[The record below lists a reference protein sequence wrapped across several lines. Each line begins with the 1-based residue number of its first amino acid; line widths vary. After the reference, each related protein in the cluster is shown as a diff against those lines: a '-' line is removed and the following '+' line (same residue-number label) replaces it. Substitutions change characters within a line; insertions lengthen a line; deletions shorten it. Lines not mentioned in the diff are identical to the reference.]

1 MGSMNQTILSKT
13 PVQMRHVRH
22 AELQEDT
29 EAYPD
34 VMEPARRRSISHVLG
49 QHPKAVLRDSHKFH
63 LDYLVSGA
71 ATEPPLHSHDY
82 SEIFMVLRGGY
93 RFFWGNHAEHH
104 VDLGPLDMF
113 SVPPKVMR
121 KFHSNREQP
130 GMLLAIFDTTLRDPD
145 DGIVISQALVDEDGG
160 AEKYAKY
167 GRSEEHTSELQSL
180 MRISYAV
187 FCLKKKKNKRV

>member
-82 SEIFMVLRGGY
+82 SEIFMVLQG
-93 RFFWGNHAEHH
+93 
-104 VDLGPLDMF
+104 D
-113 SVPPKVMR
+113 R
-121 KFHSNREQP
+121 KSTRLNSSHSC
-130 GMLLAIFDTTLRDPD
+130 A
-145 DGIVISQALVDEDGG
+145 S
-160 AEKYAKY
+160 
-167 GRSEEHTSELQSL
+167 
-180 MRISYAV
+180 
-187 FCLKKKKNKRV
+187 

>member
-13 PVQMRHVRH
+13 PVQRRHVRQ

-82 SEIFMVLRGGY
+82 SEIFMVLQGGY
-93 RFFWGNHAEHH
+93 RFFWGNQIGRAH
-104 VDLGPLDMF
+104 V
-113 SVPPKVMR
+113 
-121 KFHSNREQP
+121 
-130 GMLLAIFDTTLRDPD
+130 
-145 DGIVISQALVDEDGG
+145 
-160 AEKYAKY
+160 
-167 GRSEEHTSELQSL
+167 ELQSL

-187 FCLKKKKNKRV
+187 FCLKKKKTPTVKPHNS

>member
-22 AELQEDT
+22 ADLQEGT
-29 EAYPD
+29 EAYPY
-34 VMEPARRRSISHVLG
+34 VMGPARRRSISHVLG
-49 QHPKAVLRDSHKFH
+49 QHPKAVLRDSYKFH
-63 LDYLVSGA
+63 LDYLVAGA

-82 SEIFMVLRGGY
+82 SEIFMVLQGGY

-121 KFHSNREQP
+121 KFHSNREQ
-130 GMLLAIFDTTLRDPD
+130 
-145 DGIVISQALVDEDGG
+145 
-160 AEKYAKY
+160 
-167 GRSEEHTSELQSL
+167 RSEEHTSELQSL
-180 MRISYAV
+180 MRTSYAV
-187 FCLKKKKNKRV
+187 FCLKKNNTQNI

>member
-71 ATEPPLHSHDY
+71 ATEP
-82 SEIFMVLRGGY
+82 
-93 RFFWGNHAEHH
+93 
-104 VDLGPLDMF
+104 
-113 SVPPKVMR
+113 
-121 KFHSNREQP
+121 
-130 GMLLAIFDTTLRDPD
+130 
-145 DGIVISQALVDEDGG
+145 
-160 AEKYAKY
+160 
-167 GRSEEHTSELQSL
+167 RSEERRVGKECVGKCRYRWSPYH
-180 MRISYAV
+180 
-187 FCLKKKKNKRV
+187 KKKKNKIYQQKT

>member
-1 MGSMNQTILSKT
+1 
-13 PVQMRHVRH
+13 MRIS
-22 AELQEDT
+22 DWSS
-29 EAYPD
+29 D
-34 VMEPARRRSISHVLG
+34 VCSSDLRSISHVLG

-82 SEIFMVLRGGY
+82 SEIFMVLQGGY

-113 SVPPKVMR
+113 SVPPQVMR

-130 GMLLAIFDTTLRDPD
+130 GLLLAIFDTTLRDPD
-145 DGIVISQALVDEDGG
+145 DGIVISKALVDEAGG
-160 AEKYAKY
+160 EI
-167 GRSEEHTSELQSL
+167 GRARRRE
-180 MRISYAV
+180 
-187 FCLKKKKNKRV
+187 RVCRSG

>member
-1 MGSMNQTILSKT
+1 
-13 PVQMRHVRH
+13 
-22 AELQEDT
+22 
-29 EAYPD
+29 
-34 VMEPARRRSISHVLG
+34 
-49 QHPKAVLRDSHKFH
+49 
-63 LDYLVSGA
+63 
-71 ATEPPLHSHDY
+71 
-82 SEIFMVLRGGY
+82 MVLQGGY

-160 AEKYAKY
+160 AENYAKY
-167 GRSEEHTSELQSL
+167 GSGWGERSEA
-180 MRISYAV
+180 R
-187 FCLKKKKNKRV
+187 RVGKECVSTCRSRWSQFH

>member
-82 SEIFMVLRGGY
+82 SEIFM
-93 RFFWGNHAEHH
+93 
-104 VDLGPLDMF
+104 
-113 SVPPKVMR
+113 
-121 KFHSNREQP
+121 
-130 GMLLAIFDTTLRDPD
+130 
-145 DGIVISQALVDEDGG
+145 
-160 AEKYAKY
+160 
-167 GRSEEHTSELQSL
+167 RSEEHTSELQSL

-187 FCLKKKKNKRV
+187 FCLKNKKK